1 MRAKELNMRKYL
13 LLTTL
18 AAAAVVA
25 AGITV
30 QAQTYGPGMMGND
43 QNYSSHRGYGPGNG
57 MMGGDYGPG
66 YMMGG
71 SGYGPGMMDYGSA
84 DGRNGREADHRG
96 KRLCWNET
104 DSGRGY
110 GHYAPCSN

>member
-1 MRAKELNMRKYL
+1 MRKFL

-43 QNYSSHRGYGPGNG
+43 QNYGGHRGYGPGYG
-57 MMGGDYGPG
+57 MMGGGYGPG

-71 SGYGPGMMDYGSA
+71 SGYGMMGYGSA
-84 DGRNGREADHRG
+84 DGHRAGQRG
-96 KRLCWNET
+96 KRLC
-104 DSGRGY
+104 
-110 GHYAPCSN
+110 

>member
-1 MRAKELNMRKYL
+1 MRKFL
-13 LLTTL
+13 LFTTL
-18 AAAAVVA
+18 AVAGVVA
-25 AGITV
+25 ASITV

-43 QNYSSHRGYGPGNG
+43 QNYGSHRG
-57 MMGGDYGPG
+57 YGPG

-71 SGYGPGMMDYGSA
+71 SGYGPDMMGYGSA
-84 DGRNGREADHRG
+84 DGRNGRRAGYRG

-104 DSGRGY
+104 DSSRGY

>member
-1 MRAKELNMRKYL
+1 MRKYL

-57 MMGGDYGPG
+57 IMGGDYGPG
-66 YMMGG
+66 YMMGA
-71 SGYGPGMMDYGSA
+71 PGMMDYDSA
-84 DGRNGREADHRG
+84 DGRNGRGADHRG
-96 KRLCWNET
+96 ERMCWNET

>member
-1 MRAKELNMRKYL
+1 MRKFL

-18 AAAAVVA
+18 AAVGVIA

-43 QNYSSHRGYGPGNG
+43 QNYGSHRGYGPGNG
-57 MMGGDYGPG
+57 MMGGGYGPG

-71 SGYGPGMMDYGSA
+71 SGYGPDMMGYGSA
-84 DGRNGREADHRG
+84 NDRRAGYRG
-96 KRLCWNET
+96 KQLCWNET
-104 DSGRGY
+104 NSSRGY
-110 GHYAPCSN
+110 GHYAPCGN

>member
-1 MRAKELNMRKYL
+1 MRKFL
-13 LLTTL
+13 FLTTL

-25 AGITV
+25 AGITA

-43 QNYSSHRGYGPGNG
+43 QNYGGHRGYGPSYG
-57 MMGGDYGPG
+57 MMGGGYGPG

-71 SGYGPGMMDYGSA
+71 SGYGPDMMGYSSA
-84 DGRNGREADHRG
+84 DGHRAGYRG

-104 DSGRGY
+104 DSSRGY
-110 GHYAPCSN
+110 GHYGPCGN